1 MHPLSTESTRFL
13 DDLKIYLL
21 ASGKNEQATQDIVSE
36 LEDHLR
42 DAETDGK
49 SVKSITGDSPAAYI
63 QSISNELAFDWK
75 GLLQIFGLVLVGGSS
90 FSFFQ
95 QLFNGSVSYSAIL
108 LLSFASAV
116 ALLIVCLA
124 LILRYLSTHSVSP
137 VRQKV
142 LSGLFG
148 GLFSVSIL
156 VTVFADRFIDSPT
169 VTFSLP
175 VSYAIGLLYLVV
187 IVWLSVWSG
196 TWVIAIGLAA
206 YFLPQFVLHQTGVNG
221 LIVILSSY
229 LISMISMNLYF
240 FLPMLLTKRQM
251 QK

>member
-75 GLLQIFGLVLVGGSS
+75 GLWQIFGLVLVGGSS

-95 QLFNGSVSYSAIL
+95 QLSKGAVSYSAIL
-108 LLSFASAV
+108 LSSFASAV

-124 LILRYLSTHSVSP
+124 LILRYLSTHTVSP

-156 VTVFADRFIDSPT
+156 VIVFADRFIDSPT

-187 IVWLSVWSG
+187 IIWLSISSG
-196 TWVIAIGLAA
+196 TWVIAIGLTA

-240 FLPMLLTKRQM
+240 FLPMLLVKRQM

>member
-13 DDLKIYLL
+13 DDLHVYLL

-42 DAETDGK
+42 DAESDGK

-75 GLLQIFGLVLVGGSS
+75 GLLQIFGLVLAGGSS

-124 LILRYLSTHSVSP
+124 LILRYLSTHPVSP

-187 IVWLSVWSG
+187 IIWLSVSSG

-206 YFLPQFVLHQTGVNG
+206 YFLPEFVLHQTGVNG
-221 LIVILSSY
+221 IIAILSSY
-229 LISMISMNLYF
+229 LISVISMNLYF
-240 FLPMLLTKRQM
+240 FLPMLLAKRQM

>member
-1 MHPLSTESTRFL
+1 MHPLSIESTRFL
-13 DDLKIYLL
+13 DDLHVYLL

-42 DAETDGK
+42 DAESDGK

-75 GLLQIFGLVLVGGSS
+75 GLLQIFGLVLAGGSS

-124 LILRYLSTHSVSP
+124 LILRYLSTHPVSP

-187 IVWLSVWSG
+187 IIWLSVSSG

-206 YFLPQFVLHQTGVNG
+206 YFLPEFVLHQTGVNG
-221 LIVILSSY
+221 IIAILSSY
-229 LISMISMNLYF
+229 LISVISMNLYF
-240 FLPMLLTKRQM
+240 FLPMLLAKRQM

>member
-13 DDLKIYLL
+13 DDLHVYLL

-36 LEDHLR
+36 LADHLR
-42 DAETDGK
+42 DAESDGK

-75 GLLQIFGLVLVGGSS
+75 GLLQIFGLVLAGGSS

-124 LILRYLSTHSVSP
+124 LILRYLSTHPVSP

-187 IVWLSVWSG
+187 IIWLSVSSG

-206 YFLPQFVLHQTGVNG
+206 YFLPEFVLHQTGVNG
-221 LIVILSSY
+221 IIAILSSY
-229 LISMISMNLYF
+229 LISVISMNLYF
-240 FLPMLLTKRQM
+240 FLPMLLAKRQM